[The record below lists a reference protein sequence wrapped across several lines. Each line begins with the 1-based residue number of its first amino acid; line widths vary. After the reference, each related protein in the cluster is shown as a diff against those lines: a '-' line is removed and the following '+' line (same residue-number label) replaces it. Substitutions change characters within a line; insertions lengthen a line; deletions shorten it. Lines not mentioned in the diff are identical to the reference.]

1 MVPKKD
7 KALEREADI
16 YVINPEGLDW
26 LLKTDKTKNKNGKT
40 KVKVNVKEFKK
51 LGFDTLIVDELS
63 KFKHTNT
70 NRFKAI
76 KHILPTFG
84 RRWGLTGS
92 PVPNGLMD
100 LFGQAYILD
109 MGNALGTVHI
119 THYRGEYFVSDF
131 MGYEWTLMEGAE
143 KKIYKALEPL
153 VLRMSA
159 EDYLDMP
166 EKIDNN
172 IVVDLPKKVYDI
184 YDELEEELIVKINEG
199 TVVASNAASVSTKC
213 RQIVNGSIYMD
224 PDVRAL
230 LQKPKEKRE
239 WVTLHSAKVDA
250 LADLVEELQ
259 GSPLLVAY
267 DFKHDLAALQ
277 KKFGKDVPYIGGGTS
292 IKRSTQLERQ
302 WNKGELPILLGHPQA
317 IGHGLNLQGAGHHI
331 CWFSLTWNYELY
343 DQFIRRVYRQGN
355 TNEHVFV
362 HHLIARGTIDQVIL
376 RVLQSKARD
385 QQALFNALKKLKK
398 ERGNDERSN

>member
-1 MVPKKD
+1 M
-7 KALEREADI
+7 
-16 YVINPEGLDW
+16 
-26 LLKTDKTKNKNGKT
+26 
-40 KVKVNVKEFKK
+40 
-51 LGFDTLIVDELS
+51 DELS

-100 LFGQAYILD
+100 LFGQCYVLD
-109 MGNALGTVHI
+109 MGNALGQYI
-119 THYRGEYFVSDF
+119 SHYRGKYFVSDF

-143 KKIYKALEPL
+143 DKIYKVLEPL

-166 EKIDNN
+166 QKIDNN
-172 IVVDLPKKVYDI
+172 IVVDLPKKIYEI
-184 YDELEEELIVKINEG
+184 YDELEEELIVKIEEG

-224 PDVRAL
+224 PDVREL
-230 LQKPKEKRE
+230 LRKPKEKRE
-239 WVTLHSAKVDA
+239 WVTLHSVKVDA

-277 KKFGKDVPYIGGGTS
+277 KKFGKDVPFIGGGTS
-292 IKRSTQLERQ
+292 IKESTKLEKQ
-302 WNKGELPILLGHPQA
+302 WNAGELPMLAGHPQA

-331 CWFSLTWNYELY
+331 CWFAMSWNYELY
-343 DQFIRRVYRQGN
+343 DQLIRRVYRQGN
-355 TNEHVFV
+355 KESHVFV
-362 HHLIARGTIDQVIL
+362 HHIIARGTLDEVIL
-376 RVLQSKARD
+376 RVLQSKARG
-385 QQALFNALKKLKK
+385 QQALFNALKKLRK
-398 ERGNDERSN
+398 ERGKL